1 MTLNIP
7 VNKFSEILQNQIRD
21 YLRNRDSQNINTK
34 VSPLNKELTGI
45 KDSYIEK
52 LMDNKRFTKKN
63 VQRFKS
69 ENTQI
74 NKKIKIQQKPVQK
87 DMK

>member
-69 ENTQI
+69 ENTQK